1 MIDMEQLLELKFNI
15 SSVFSDAKLKLGQ
28 AARDTVTI
36 TVDVGDSIYVGYYKK
51 INTVYMD
58 IPTPSTTDTV
68 LSVSYWNGT
77 EWSAATVF
85 DETLGLTR
93 SGFIQI
99 DKGAYDSWE
108 QNEIDST
115 TMYWLKMDVA
125 DTTSEMV
132 FNFVGLMFS
141 DDASLEWE
149 NPYINDTEML
159 LGNRN
164 HLGFHMAAR
173 DEIIRNL
180 CSKSYYK
187 VKDGQKARI
196 VAWDLLDIQQVR
208 QASIF
213 STLSKIYFNL
223 SDSSDDHWM
232 QKSEKYK
239 QMYEEAIKLAYL
251 TLDTNDDGET
261 SQSENMATS
270 TSVRLFR

>member
-159 LGNRN
+159 LGNPN